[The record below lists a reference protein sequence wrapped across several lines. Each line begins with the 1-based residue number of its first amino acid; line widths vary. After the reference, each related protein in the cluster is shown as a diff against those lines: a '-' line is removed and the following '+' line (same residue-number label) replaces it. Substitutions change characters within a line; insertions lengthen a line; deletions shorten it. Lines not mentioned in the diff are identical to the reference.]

1 MKDSNPNCPIPP
13 ILEAFLLDEDVYPK
27 ISRNGKLADKPLD
40 YVPRE
45 IYEEK
50 MKGKIAI
57 PVIAKLKNT
66 EEDVRKAKNVFHK
79 FFQKK
84 EE

>member
-1 MKDSNPNCPIPP
+1 
-13 ILEAFLLDEDVYPK
+13 
-27 ISRNGKLADKPLD
+27 
-40 YVPRE
+40 
-45 IYEEK
+45 